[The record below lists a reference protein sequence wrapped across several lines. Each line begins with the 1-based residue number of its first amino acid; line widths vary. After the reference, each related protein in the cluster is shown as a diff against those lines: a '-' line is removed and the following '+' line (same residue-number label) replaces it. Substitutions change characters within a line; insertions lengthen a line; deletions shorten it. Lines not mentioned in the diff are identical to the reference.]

1 MIRSGKWRARVGLV
15 SAMAVIGAGALAP
28 QAAHAEGT
36 PPPPAPGGAEQ
47 KTGGQQNDG
56 GQKQVGGTAQRENKD
71 EIRQRLQSLKSRAHA
86 APGFTGKWFVQFAE
100 KPTLKGGSAKTIT
113 AQQKTFR
120 STAPKDVKVTDS
132 YSKVWNGVAAKAEDK
147 DLEKILKARNVKAV
161 FPVLNV
167 QRPEEPAQ
175 KPEQKDGVK
184 PALFT
189 AGDLTGIPYAHKE
202 LGLTGKGIKIG
213 IIDTGIDIDHP
224 AFGGSGT
231 PGSATFPTSKVIAGY
246 DFVGDKYNNDSG
258 SNAYDP
264 NPKPDPVPNDCN
276 NHGTHVASIAAGN
289 DKARKLQG
297 VAPDAKLG
305 VYRVFG
311 CNGHTGND
319 VILAAMERA
328 AADGMDVVN
337 MSLGADLASWP
348 NYPTAAAADAMADSG
363 IVVTASAGNSRIKG
377 VFANGAPSV
386 AHTAISVGSV
396 DNTHTRSSAFKGPDG
411 KLVAYT
417 AIKATP
423 DAPASGK
430 LELAVYPDGKKT
442 GGVDLPGTP
451 FKGKA
456 VLVSLGGNA
465 AADQKFAA
473 AEKDGAAAVV
483 FYDES
488 DSIAPV
494 FKIAEGKPGPKLP
507 VIQIKYAEAKKLE
520 TTIAAGPA
528 SIEWTDEEFAIRR
541 EDGGLVAFSSSFG
554 LAADLTVKPD
564 VLAPGESVYAAI
576 PTKKQGDNAY
586 RFRYGTSMASPHAA
600 GAAALLLQSNT
611 ALNPGDVRTVLQN
624 TAKPLDLQD
633 TEAVKLDASTKS
645 KEPVHLQ
652 GAGLIN
658 VPAAVAQAHS
668 HAKITSDAVPSTVT
682 PSKISL
688 GDTDS
693 NDPTELTIANRS
705 NKEVTYTLSSDVSP
719 VGTAGPNQFPSYFAG
734 LNTKVSFSSEKVTV
748 PANSTRKVK
757 ATVTPPSTYTE
768 KGTAKKLPWP
778 TVYGGYLVL
787 KGSNNTVQHIPFAG
801 LNADYES
808 LGFLYSKWTYG
819 DAVPEDTREET
830 GHEPTDPLNIQPS
843 LGVVSSCPNG
853 RVVKIECGDSQ
864 ADYAPV
870 EENDHV
876 YSMKGYDVPRVIMH
890 VENPVS
896 KLEVAAYHANA
907 DGSKGKPIAKDN
919 IVFSLNGYGFKPGIT
934 DIGWDGTVASGN
946 GKAPVPDGR
955 YVLEVTATKGTGHAQ
970 NGKNTDVFTSR
981 PFVVRSN
988 PGTTPSPTASPTP
1001 SPTASPG
1008 QTSTPTPSPTASPS
1022 SSSDPTTSPTADR
1035 TPSAKP
1041 TSTLEGGAPRTRR

>member
-1 MIRSGKWRARVGLV
+1 MIRSRKWRARVGLV

-28 QAAHAEGT
+28 QAAQAEGT
-36 PPPPAPGGAEQ
+36 PKPPGPSGVQQ
-47 KTGGQQNDG
+47 KTGD
-56 GQKQVGGTAQRENKD
+56 QKKANAAQKNKD
-71 EIRQRLQSLKSRAHA
+71 VQQRLQVLKGKAHA
-86 APGFTGKWFVQFAE
+86 SPGFAGKWFVQFSE
-100 KPTLKGGSAKTIT
+100 KPTIKGGSTKTIA
-113 AQQKTFR
+113 AQQRVFR
-120 STAPKDVKVTDS
+120 NAAPKDVKVTDS
-132 YSKVWNGVAAKAEDK
+132 YSKVWNGVAVKAEDK
-147 DLEKILKARNVKAV
+147 DLDKILKAKNVKAV
-161 FPVLNV
+161 FPVLASK
-167 QRPEEPAQ
+167 PPKEPAQ
-175 KPEQKDGVK
+175 KEDGK
-184 PALFT
+184 PNLNVS
-189 AGDLTGIPYAHKE
+189 GELTGVTEARNK
-202 LGLTGKGIKIG
+202 LGLTGKGVKIG

-224 AFGGSGT
+224 AFGGSGV
-231 PGSATFPTSKVIAGY
+231 PGSATFPTSKVVAGY
-246 DFVGDKYNNDSG
+246 DFVGDEYNGSSSSEKYN
-258 SNAYDP
+258 P
-264 NPKPDPVPNDCN
+264 VPKPDPLPKDCMG
-276 NHGTHVASIAAGN
+276 HGTSVASIAAGN
-289 DKARKLQG
+289 DAAKKFKG

-305 VYRVFG
+305 AYKIAG
-311 CNGHTGND
+311 CEGGFDSD
-319 VILAAMERA
+319 VLLAAMERA
-328 AADGMDVVN
+328 TKDGMDVVN
-337 MSLGADLASWP
+337 MSLGLPFASWP
-348 NYPTAAAADAMADSG
+348 NYPVATAADAMADSG
-363 IVVTASAGNSRIKG
+363 IVLTSAAGNEGESG
-377 VFANGAPSV
+377 VFSTNTPS
-386 AHTAISVGSV
+386 AARKAISVGSV
-396 DNTHTRSSAFKGPDG
+396 DSGEISSNTFRGPDG
-411 KLVAYT
+411 KLVPYDSVAGSPWPPT
-417 AIKATP
+417 A
-423 DAPASGK
+423 GK
-430 LELAVYPDGKKT
+430 VELATYPDGKKT

-554 LAADLTVKPD
+554 PAADLTVKPD

-624 TAKPLDLQD
+624 TG
-633 TEAVKLDASTKS
+633 KS
-645 KEPVHLQ
+645 VTFAALESHGFDRTAKEPIHRQ

-668 HAKITSDAVPSTVT
+668 HAKIASDAVPSTVT

-734 LNTKVSFSSEKVTV
+734 LNTKVSFSAKTVTV
-748 PANSTRKVK
+748 PANSTRTVK
-757 ATVTPPSTYTE
+757 ATVTPPSTYTD

-778 TVYGGYLVL
+778 TIYGGYLVL

-808 LGFLYSKWTYG
+808 LGFLRSEWTAN
-819 DAVPEDTREET
+819 DLTPN
-830 GHEPTDPLNIQPS
+830 EPPS
-843 LGVVSSCPNG
+843 DDYAGKIYIEPNLAFVSSCPSG
-853 RVVKIECGDSQ
+853 RVVDAQCPDATLSLVSKD
-864 ADYAPV
+864 
-870 EENDHV
+870 DHT
-876 YSMKGYDVPRVIMH
+876 YSMNGYDVPNVVVHI
-890 VENPVS
+890 ENPVS

-907 DGSKGKPIAKDN
+907 DGSKGKPAGKDN
-919 IVFSLNGYGFKPGIT
+919 IVFRSDGVGA
-934 DIGWDGTVASGN
+934 DISAWNYAWDGTVASDN
-946 GKAPVPDGR
+946 GKTPVPDGR

-970 NGKNTDVFTSR
+970 NGKNTETFTSR

-988 PGTTPSPTASPTP
+988 PGATPSPTASPTP
-1001 SPTASPG
+1001 SPTASSG
-1008 QTSTPTPSPTASPS
+1008 QTASPTANPTASPT
-1022 SSSDPTTSPTADR
+1022 SSSDSTTSPTAGR
-1035 TPSAKP
+1035 TSSAKP
-1041 TSTLEGGAPRTRR
+1041 TGTPAGGAPRARG

>member
-1 MIRSGKWRARVGLV
+1 MIRSRKWRARVGLV

-36 PPPPAPGGAEQ
+36 PKPPGPSGAQQ
-47 KTGGQQNDG
+47 KTGN
-56 GQKQVGGTAQRENKD
+56 QKKADAAQKNKD
-71 EIRQRLQSLKSRAHA
+71 VQQRLQALKGKAHA
-86 APGFTGKWFVQFAE
+86 SPGFAGKWFVQFAE
-100 KPTLKGGSAKTIT
+100 KPALKGGATKTIA
-113 AQQKTFR
+113 AQQRVFR
-120 STAPKDVKVTDS
+120 NAAPKDVKVTDS
-132 YSKVWNGVAAKAEDK
+132 YSKVWNGVAVKAEDK
-147 DLEKILKARNVKAV
+147 DLDKILKAKNVKAV
-161 FPVLNV
+161 FPVLASK
-167 QRPEEPAQ
+167 PPKEPAQ
-175 KPEQKDGVK
+175 KEDGK
-184 PALFT
+184 PNLNVS
-189 AGDLTGIPYAHKE
+189 GELTGVTEARNK
-202 LGLTGKGIKIG
+202 LGLTGKGVKIG

-224 AFGGSGT
+224 AFGGSGV
-231 PGSATFPTSKVIAGY
+231 PGSATFPTSKVVAGY
-246 DFVGDKYNNDSG
+246 DFVGDEYNGSSSSEKYN
-258 SNAYDP
+258 P
-264 NPKPDPVPNDCN
+264 VPKPDSLPKDCMG
-276 NHGTHVASIAAGN
+276 HGTSVASIAAGN
-289 DKARKLQG
+289 DAAKKFKG

-305 VYRVFG
+305 AYKIAG
-311 CNGHTGND
+311 CEGGFDSD
-319 VILAAMERA
+319 VLLAAMERA
-328 AADGMDVVN
+328 TKDGMDVVN
-337 MSLGADLASWP
+337 MSLGLPFASWP
-348 NYPTAAAADAMADSG
+348 NYPVATAADAMADSG
-363 IVVTASAGNSRIKG
+363 IVLTSAAGNEGESG
-377 VFANGAPSV
+377 VFSTNTPSV
-386 AHTAISVGSV
+386 ARKAISVGSV
-396 DNTHTRSSAFKGPDG
+396 DSGEISSNTFRGPDG
-411 KLVAYT
+411 KLVPYDSVAGSPWPPT
-417 AIKATP
+417 A
-423 DAPASGK
+423 GK
-430 LELAVYPDGKKT
+430 VELATYPDGKKT

-564 VLAPGESVYAAI
+564 VLAPGGNIFAAI
-576 PTKKQGDNAY
+576 PIKKQGERGYAVY
-586 RFRYGTSMASPHAA
+586 SGTSMASPHAA

-624 TAKPLDLQD
+624 TAKPLDLRNP
-633 TEAVKLDASTKS
+633 EALKLDASTKG

-668 HAKITSDAVPSTVT
+668 HAKVTSDAVPSTVT
-682 PSKISL
+682 PSKVSL

-734 LNTKVSFSSEKVTV
+734 LNTKVSFSAKTVTV
-748 PANSTRKVK
+748 PANSTRTVK
-757 ATVTPPSTYTE
+757 ATVTPPSTYTD

-778 TVYGGYLVL
+778 TIYGGYLVL

-808 LGFLYSKWTYG
+808 LGFLRSEWTAN
-819 DAVPEDTREET
+819 DLTPK
-830 GHEPTDPLNIQPS
+830 EPPS
-843 LGVVSSCPNG
+843 DDYAGKLYIEPNLAFVSSCPSG
-853 RVVKIECGDSQ
+853 RVLDAECPDATLSL
-864 ADYAPV
+864 V
-870 EENDHV
+870 SNDDHK
-876 YSMKGYDVPRVIMH
+876 YSMDGYDVPNVVMH

-907 DGSKGKPIAKDN
+907 DGSKGKPAGKDN
-919 IVFSLNGYGFKPGIT
+919 IVFRSDGVGA
-934 DIGWDGTVASGN
+934 DISVWSYAWDGTVASGN

-988 PGTTPSPTASPTP
+988 PGATPSSTASPTP

-1008 QTSTPTPSPTASPS
+1008 QTASPTPSPTAK
-1022 SSSDPTTSPTADR
+1022 PTS
-1035 TPSAKP
+1035 SAKP
-1041 TSTLEGGAPRTRR
+1041 TGQPAPSPSGSQRPTATSPAGSAKTSQHARK

>member
-1 MIRSGKWRARVGLV
+1 MIRSRKWRARLGLV
-15 SAMAVIGAGALAP
+15 SAVAVIGAGALAP

-36 PPPPAPGGAEQ
+36 PKPPGPSGA
-47 KTGGQQNDG
+47 QQDDG
-56 GQKQVGGTAQRENKD
+56 AQKQAGGTTRQKNKD
-71 EIRQRLQSLKSRAHA
+71 EIRQRLQTLKSRAHA
-86 APGFTGKWFVQFAE
+86 SPGFAGKWFVQFSE
-100 KPTLKGGSAKTIT
+100 KPTIKGGSAKTIT
-113 AQQKTFR
+113 AQQKTFS
-120 STAPKDVKVTDS
+120 STAPKNVKVTDS
-132 YSKVWNGVAAKAEDK
+132 YSKVWNGVAVKAEDK
-147 DLEKILKARNVKAV
+147 DLDKILQAKNVKAV
-161 FPVLNV
+161 FPVLTV
-167 QRPEEPAQ
+167 QQPEEPAQ

-189 AGDLTGIPYAHKE
+189 AGDLTGVPYARKE
-202 LGLTGKGIKIG
+202 LGLTGKGVKIG

-224 AFGGSGT
+224 AFGGSGV
-231 PGSATFPTSKVIAGY
+231 PGSAAFPTSKVVTGY
-246 DFVGDKYNNDSG
+246 DFVGDEYNGSPSSDKYN
-258 SNAYDP
+258 P
-264 NPKPDPVPNDCN
+264 VPKPDPLPNDCN

-289 DKARKLQG
+289 DKARKLRG

-311 CNGHTGND
+311 CDGGTGND

-328 AADGMDVVN
+328 TKDGMDVVN
-337 MSLGADLASWP
+337 MSLGTDFASWP
-348 NYPTAAAADAMADSG
+348 NYPTSAAADAMADSG
-363 IVVTASAGNSRIKG
+363 IVVAASAGNSRAKG
-377 VFANGAPSV
+377 IFANGDPSA
-386 AHTAISVGSV
+386 AHKAISVGSV
-396 DNTHTRSSAFKGPDG
+396 DNTHTRFFAFKGPDG

-417 AIKATP
+417 ALKGSP
-423 DAPASGK
+423 EAPTAGK

-442 GGVDLPGTP
+442 GAVDLPGTP

-456 VLVSLGGNA
+456 VLVARGSTKFHEKALA
-465 AADQKFAA
+465 AQN
-473 AEKDGAAAVV
+473 DGAAAVIIYNNEEGALMADAGGEPAIRIPTV
-483 FYDES
+483 G
-488 DSIAPV
+488 V
-494 FKIAEGKPGPKLP
+494 TQAEG
-507 VIQIKYAEAKKLE
+507 AKLE
-520 TTIAAGPA
+520 AAAAAGSA
-528 SIEWTDEEFAIRR
+528 SIEWTREEVVSA
-541 EDGGLVAFSSSFG
+541 DSNGGALSDFSSFG

-564 VLAPGESVYAAI
+564 VLAPGGNIYAAI
-576 PTKKQGDNAY
+576 PIKKQGERGYAVY
-586 RFRYGTSMASPHAA
+586 SGTSMASPHAA

-624 TAKPLDLQD
+624 TAKPLDLRNP
-633 TEAVKLDASTKS
+633 EALELDASTKG
-645 KEPVHLQ
+645 KEAVHLQ

-668 HAKITSDAVPSTVT
+668 HAKVTSDAVPSTVT

-705 NKEVTYTLSSDVSP
+705 NKEITYTLSSDVSP

-734 LNTKVSFSSEKVTV
+734 LNTKVSFSAKTVTV
-748 PANSTRKVK
+748 PANSTRTVK
-757 ATVTPPSTYTE
+757 ATVTPPSTYTD

-778 TVYGGYLVL
+778 TIYGGYLVL

-808 LGFLYSKWTYG
+808 LGFLHSEWTAN
-819 DAVPEDTREET
+819 DLTPN
-830 GHEPTDPLNIQPS
+830 EPPS
-843 LGVVSSCPNG
+843 DDYAGKIYIEPNLAFVSSCPSG
-853 RVVKIECGDSQ
+853 RVVDAQCPDATLSLVSKD
-864 ADYAPV
+864 
-870 EENDHV
+870 DHT
-876 YSMKGYDVPRVIMH
+876 YSMNGYDVPNVVVHI
-890 VENPVS
+890 ENPVS

-934 DIGWDGTVASGN
+934 DIGWDGTIASGN

-970 NGKNTDVFTSR
+970 NGKNTETFTSR

-988 PGTTPSPTASPTP
+988 PGAAPSPTASPTP

-1008 QTSTPTPSPTASPS
+1008 QTASPTANPTASPT
-1022 SSSDPTTSPTADR
+1022 SSSDSTTSPTADR

>member
-1 MIRSGKWRARVGLV
+1 MIRSRKWRARLGLV
-15 SAMAVIGAGALAP
+15 SAVAVIGAGALAP

-36 PPPPAPGGAEQ
+36 PKPPGPSGA
-47 KTGGQQNDG
+47 QQDDG
-56 GQKQVGGTAQRENKD
+56 AQKQAGGTTRQKNKD
-71 EIRQRLQSLKSRAHA
+71 EIRQRLQTLKSRAHA
-86 APGFTGKWFVQFAE
+86 SPGFAGKWFVQFSE
-100 KPTLKGGSAKTIT
+100 KPTIKGGSAKTIT
-113 AQQKTFR
+113 AQQKTFS
-120 STAPKDVKVTDS
+120 STAPKNVKVTDS
-132 YSKVWNGVAAKAEDK
+132 YSKVWNGVAVKAEDK
-147 DLEKILKARNVKAV
+147 DLDKILQAKNVKAV
-161 FPVLNV
+161 FPVLASK
-167 QRPEEPAQ
+167 PPKEPAQ
-175 KPEQKDGVK
+175 KEDGK
-184 PALFT
+184 PNLNVS
-189 AGDLTGIPYAHKE
+189 GELTGVTEARNK
-202 LGLTGKGIKIG
+202 LGLTGKGVKIG

-224 AFGGSGT
+224 AFGGSGV
-231 PGSATFPTSKVIAGY
+231 PGSAAFPTSKVVTGY
-246 DFVGDKYNNDSG
+246 DFVGDEYNGSSSSDKYNPG
-258 SNAYDP
+258 
-264 NPKPDPVPNDCN
+264 PKPDPLPKDCMG
-276 NHGTHVASIAAGN
+276 HGTSVASIAAGN
-289 DKARKLQG
+289 DAAKKFKG

-305 VYRVFG
+305 AYKIAG
-311 CNGHTGND
+311 CEGGFDSD
-319 VILAAMERA
+319 VLLAAMERA
-328 AADGMDVVN
+328 TKDGMDVVN
-337 MSLGADLASWP
+337 MSLGLPFASWP
-348 NYPTAAAADAMADSG
+348 NYPVATAADAMADSG
-363 IVVTASAGNSRIKG
+363 IVLTSAAGNEGESG
-377 VFANGAPSV
+377 VFSTNTPSV
-386 AHTAISVGSV
+386 ARKAISVGSV
-396 DNTHTRSSAFKGPDG
+396 DSGEISSNTFRGPDG
-411 KLVAYT
+411 KLVPYDSVAGSPWPPT
-417 AIKATP
+417 A
-423 DAPASGK
+423 GK
-430 LELAVYPDGKKT
+430 VELATYPDGKKT
-442 GGVDLPGTP
+442 GAVDLPGTP

-465 AADQKFAA
+465 AADQTFAA

-488 DSIAPV
+488 DSIAPL

-554 LAADLTVKPD
+554 PAADLTVKPD

-624 TAKPLDLQD
+624 TAKPLDLRNP
-633 TEAVKLDASTKS
+633 EALELDASTKG
-645 KEPVHLQ
+645 KEAVHLQ

-668 HAKITSDAVPSTVT
+668 HAKVTSDAVPSTAT

-705 NKEVTYTLSSDVSP
+705 NKEITYTLSSDVSP

-734 LNTKVSFSSEKVTV
+734 LNTKVSFSAKTVTV
-748 PANSTRKVK
+748 PANSTRTVK
-757 ATVTPPSTYTE
+757 ATVTPPSTYTD

-778 TVYGGYLVL
+778 TIYGGYLVL

-808 LGFLYSKWTYG
+808 LGFLHSEWTAN
-819 DAVPEDTREET
+819 DLTPN
-830 GHEPTDPLNIQPS
+830 EPPS
-843 LGVVSSCPNG
+843 DDYAGKIYIEPNLAFVSSCPSG
-853 RVVKIECGDSQ
+853 RVVDAQCPDATLSLVSKD
-864 ADYAPV
+864 
-870 EENDHV
+870 DHT
-876 YSMKGYDVPRVIMH
+876 YSMNGYDVPNVVVHI
-890 VENPVS
+890 ENPVS

-907 DGSKGKPIAKDN
+907 DGSKGKPAGKDN
-919 IVFSLNGYGFKPGIT
+919 IVFRSDGVGADTSAWNYA
-934 DIGWDGTVASGN
+934 WDGTVASDN

-955 YVLEVTATKGTGHAQ
+955 YILEVTATKGTGHAQ
-970 NGKNTDVFTSR
+970 NGKNTETFTSR

-988 PGTTPSPTASPTP
+988 PGAAPSPTASPTP

-1008 QTSTPTPSPTASPS
+1008 QTASPTANPTASPT
-1022 SSSDPTTSPTADR
+1022 SSSDSTTSPTADR

>member
-1 MIRSGKWRARVGLV
+1 MKHSHWRGRSLAFFSAIGIAIGVV
-15 SAMAVIGAGALAP
+15 SSPI
-28 QAAHAEGT
+28 HADPPKT
-36 PPPPAPGGAEQ
+36 PPTPLDPNSLQKKAES
-47 KTGGQQNDG
+47 T
-56 GQKQVGGTAQRENKD
+56 
-71 EIRQRLQSLKSRAHA
+71 
-86 APGFTGKWFVQFAE
+86 PGFTGKWFVQLAS
-100 KPTLKGGSAKTIT
+100 KPTISGGSPQAISS
-113 AQQKTFR
+113 QQKTFG
-120 STAPKDVKVTDS
+120 SDVSSRVQVTEKHS
-132 YSKVWNGVAAKAEDK
+132 RLWNGVVVKTDKAG
-147 DLEKILKARNVKAV
+147 LEEVVKASNVKAV
-161 FPVLNV
+161 FPVLSVAMPKN
-167 QRPEEPAQ
+167 Q
-175 KPEQKDGVK
+175 KSKVLPQMRRAGAMTGV
-184 PALFT
+184 
-189 AGDLTGIPYAHKE
+189 PYAHKE
-202 LGLTGKGIKIG
+202 LGLTGKGMKIG

-337 MSLGADLASWP
+337 MSLGLEYESWP
-348 NYPTAAAADAMADSG
+348 NYPVATAADAMADSG

-456 VLVSLGGNA
+456 VLISLGGNS
-465 AADQKFAA
+465 AADQKFTA
-473 AEKDGAAAVV
+473 AEKDGAAAVI

-488 DSIAPV
+488 DSVAPV
-494 FKIAEGKPGPKLP
+494 FEIAEGKPRPKLP
-507 VIQIKYAEAKKLE
+507 AIQIKYAEAKKLE

-528 SIEWTDEEFAIRR
+528 SIEWTDQEFAIPRK
-541 EDGGLVAFSSSFG
+541 DGGLVAFNSSFG

-624 TAKPLDLQD
+624 TG
-633 TEAVKLDASTKS
+633 KS
-645 KEPVHLQ
+645 VTFAALESHGFDRTAKEPIHRQ

-808 LGFLYSKWTYG
+808 LGFLRSEWTG
-819 DAVPEDTREET
+819 NDLTPTEPPSDAYA
-830 GHEPTDPLNIQPS
+830 GKIYIEPNLAF
-843 LGVVSSCPNG
+843 VSSCPSG
-853 RVVKIECGDSQ
+853 RVVDAECPDATLRFVSK
-864 ADYAPV
+864 D
-870 EENDHV
+870 DHV
-876 YSMKGYDVPRVIMH
+876 YSMNGYDVPNVVMH

-907 DGSKGKPIAKDN
+907 DGSKGKPAGKDN
-919 IVFSLNGYGFKPGIT
+919 IVFQSDGVGV
-934 DIGWDGTVASGN
+934 DISNWNYAWDGTVASDN

-988 PGTTPSPTASPTP
+988 PGATP

-1008 QTSTPTPSPTASPS
+1008 QTATPTASPTASPTS
-1022 SSSDPTTSPTADR
+1022 SPDPTTSPTAGR
-1035 TPSAKP
+1035 TPSAAGTP
-1041 TSTLEGGAPRTRR
+1041 AGGAPRARG

>member
-1 MIRSGKWRARVGLV
+1 MIRRRKWRARVGLV

-36 PPPPAPGGAEQ
+36 PKPPGPSGAQQ
-47 KTGGQQNDG
+47 KTGN
-56 GQKQVGGTAQRENKD
+56 QKKADAAQKNKD
-71 EIRQRLQSLKSRAHA
+71 VQQRLQALKGKAHA
-86 APGFTGKWFVQFAE
+86 SPGFAGKWFVQFAE
-100 KPTLKGGSAKTIT
+100 KPALKGGATKTIA
-113 AQQKTFR
+113 AQQRVFR
-120 STAPKDVKVTDS
+120 NAAPKDVKVTDS
-132 YSKVWNGVAAKAEDK
+132 YSKVWNGVAVKAEDK
-147 DLEKILKARNVKAV
+147 DLDKILKAKNVKAV
-161 FPVLNV
+161 FPVLASK
-167 QRPEEPAQ
+167 PPKEPAQ
-175 KPEQKDGVK
+175 KEDGK
-184 PALFT
+184 PNLNVS
-189 AGDLTGIPYAHKE
+189 GELTGVTEARNK
-202 LGLTGKGIKIG
+202 LGLTGKGVKIG

-224 AFGGSGT
+224 AFGGSGV
-231 PGSATFPTSKVIAGY
+231 PGSATFPTSKVVAGY
-246 DFVGDKYNNDSG
+246 DFVGDEYNGSSSSEKYN
-258 SNAYDP
+258 P
-264 NPKPDPVPNDCN
+264 VPKPDPLPKDCMG
-276 NHGTHVASIAAGN
+276 HGTSVASIAAGN
-289 DKARKLQG
+289 DAAKKFKG

-305 VYRVFG
+305 AYKIAG
-311 CNGHTGND
+311 CEGGFDSD
-319 VILAAMERA
+319 VLLAAMERA
-328 AADGMDVVN
+328 TKDGMDVVN
-337 MSLGADLASWP
+337 MSLGLPFASWP
-348 NYPTAAAADAMADSG
+348 NYPVATAADAMADSG
-363 IVVTASAGNSRIKG
+363 IVLTSAAGNEGESG
-377 VFANGAPSV
+377 VFSTNTPSV
-386 AHTAISVGSV
+386 ARKAISVGSV
-396 DNTHTRSSAFKGPDG
+396 DSGEISSNTFRGPDG
-411 KLVAYT
+411 KLVPYDSVAGSPWPPT
-417 AIKATP
+417 A
-423 DAPASGK
+423 GK
-430 LELAVYPDGKKT
+430 VELATYPDGKKT

-624 TAKPLDLQD
+624 TG
-633 TEAVKLDASTKS
+633 KS
-645 KEPVHLQ
+645 VTFAALESHGFDRTAKEPIHRQ

-668 HAKITSDAVPSTVT
+668 HAKVTSDAVPSTVT
-682 PSKISL
+682 PSKVSL

-705 NKEVTYTLSSDVSP
+705 NKEVTYTLSSDLSP

-734 LNTKVSFSSEKVTV
+734 LNTKVSFSAKTVTV
-748 PANSTRKVK
+748 PANSTRTVK
-757 ATVTPPSTYTE
+757 ATVTPPSTYTD

-778 TVYGGYLVL
+778 TIYGGYLVL

-988 PGTTPSPTASPTP
+988 PGATPSSTASPTP

-1008 QTSTPTPSPTASPS
+1008 QTASPTPSPTAK
-1022 SSSDPTTSPTADR
+1022 PTS
-1035 TPSAKP
+1035 SAKP
-1041 TSTLEGGAPRTRR
+1041 TGQPAPSPSGSQRPTATSPAGSAKTSQHARK

>member
-1 MIRSGKWRARVGLV
+1 MIRSRKWRARLGLV
-15 SAMAVIGAGALAP
+15 SAVAVIGAGALAP
-28 QAAHAEGT
+28 QAAQAEGT
-36 PPPPAPGGAEQ
+36 PKPPGPSGA
-47 KTGGQQNDG
+47 QQDDG
-56 GQKQVGGTAQRENKD
+56 AQKQAGGTTRQKNKD
-71 EIRQRLQSLKSRAHA
+71 EIRQRLQTLKGRAHA
-86 APGFTGKWFVQFAE
+86 SPGFAGKWFVQFSE
-100 KPTLKGGSAKTIT
+100 KPTIKGGSAKTIT
-113 AQQKTFR
+113 AQQKTFS
-120 STAPKDVKVTDS
+120 STAPKSVKVTDS
-132 YSKVWNGVAAKAEDK
+132 YSKVWNGVAVKAEDK
-147 DLEKILKARNVKAV
+147 DLDKILQAKNVKAV
-161 FPVLNV
+161 FPVLTV
-167 QRPEEPAQ
+167 QQPEEPAQ

-189 AGDLTGIPYAHKE
+189 AGDLTGVPYARKE
-202 LGLTGKGIKIG
+202 LGLTGKGVKIG

-224 AFGGSGT
+224 AFGGSGV
-231 PGSATFPTSKVIAGY
+231 PGSAAFPTSKVVAGY
-246 DFVGDKYNNDSG
+246 DFVGDEYNGSPSSDKYN
-258 SNAYDP
+258 P
-264 NPKPDPVPNDCN
+264 VPKPDPLPNDCN

-289 DKARKLQG
+289 DKARKLRG

-311 CNGHTGND
+311 CDGGTGND

-328 AADGMDVVN
+328 TKDGMDVVN
-337 MSLGADLASWP
+337 MSLGGDFASWP
-348 NYPTAAAADAMADSG
+348 NYPTSAAADAMADSG
-363 IVVTASAGNSRIKG
+363 IVVAASAGNSRAKG
-377 VFANGAPSV
+377 IFANGDPSA
-386 AHTAISVGSV
+386 AHKAISVGSV
-396 DNTHTRSSAFKGPDG
+396 DNTHTRFFAFKGPDG

-417 AIKATP
+417 ALKGSP
-423 DAPASGK
+423 EAPTAGK

-442 GGVDLPGTP
+442 GAVDLPGTP

-456 VLVSLGGNA
+456 VLVARGSTKFHEKALA
-465 AADQKFAA
+465 AQN
-473 AEKDGAAAVV
+473 DGAAAVIIYNNEEGALMADAGGEPAIRIPTV
-483 FYDES
+483 G
-488 DSIAPV
+488 V
-494 FKIAEGKPGPKLP
+494 TQAEG
-507 VIQIKYAEAKKLE
+507 AKLE
-520 TTIAAGPA
+520 AAAAAGSA
-528 SIEWTDEEFAIRR
+528 SIEWTREEVVSA
-541 EDGGLVAFSSSFG
+541 DSNGGALSDFSSFG

-564 VLAPGESVYAAI
+564 VLAPGGNIYAAI
-576 PTKKQGDNAY
+576 PIKKQGERGYAVY
-586 RFRYGTSMASPHAA
+586 SGTSMASPHAA

-624 TAKPLDLQD
+624 TG
-633 TEAVKLDASTKS
+633 KS
-645 KEPVHLQ
+645 VTFAALESHGFDRTAKEPIHRQ

-668 HAKITSDAVPSTVT
+668 HAKVTSDAVPSTVT

-705 NKEVTYTLSSDVSP
+705 TKEVTYTLSSDVSP

-734 LNTKVSFSSEKVTV
+734 LNTKVSFSAKTVTV
-748 PANSTRKVK
+748 PANSTRTVK
-757 ATVTPPSTYTE
+757 ATVTPPSTYTD

-778 TVYGGYLVL
+778 TIYGGYLVL

-808 LGFLYSKWTYG
+808 LGFLHSKWTYG
-819 DAVPEDTREET
+819 DAVPKDTREQT

-853 RVVKIECGDSQ
+853 RVVEIECGDSQ

-934 DIGWDGTVASGN
+934 DIGWDGKVASGN

-988 PGTTPSPTASPTP
+988 PGATPSSTASPTP

-1008 QTSTPTPSPTASPS
+1008 QTSTPTASPTV
-1022 SSSDPTTSPTADR
+1022 
-1035 TPSAKP
+1035 KP
-1041 TSTLEGGAPRTRR
+1041 TSSVKPTGQAAPSPSGSQRPTATPPAGSAKTSQHARK

>member
-1 MIRSGKWRARVGLV
+1 MIRSRKWRARLGLV
-15 SAMAVIGAGALAP
+15 SAVAVIGAGALAP
-28 QAAHAEGT
+28 QAAQAEGT
-36 PPPPAPGGAEQ
+36 PKPPGPSGAQQ
-47 KTGGQQNDG
+47 KTGGQKQADAA
-56 GQKQVGGTAQRENKD
+56 QKNKD
-71 EIRQRLQSLKSRAHA
+71 VQQRLQALKGKAHA
-86 APGFTGKWFVQFAE
+86 SPGFAGKWFVQFSE
-100 KPTLKGGSAKTIT
+100 KPTIKGGSTKTIA
-113 AQQKTFR
+113 AQQRVFR
-120 STAPKDVKVTDS
+120 NAAPKDVKVTDS
-132 YSKVWNGVAAKAEDK
+132 YSKVWNGVAVKAEDK
-147 DLEKILKARNVKAV
+147 DLDKILQAKNVKAV
-161 FPVLNV
+161 FPVLASK
-167 QRPEEPAQ
+167 PPKEPAQ
-175 KPEQKDGVK
+175 KEDGK
-184 PALFT
+184 PNLNVS
-189 AGDLTGIPYAHKE
+189 GELTGVTEARNK
-202 LGLTGKGIKIG
+202 LGLTGKGVKIG

-224 AFGGSGT
+224 AFGGSGV
-231 PGSATFPTSKVIAGY
+231 PGSATFPTSKVVAGY
-246 DFVGDKYNNDSG
+246 DFVGDEYNGSSSSDKYN
-258 SNAYDP
+258 P
-264 NPKPDPVPNDCN
+264 VPKPDPLPKDCMG
-276 NHGTHVASIAAGN
+276 HGTSVASIAAGN
-289 DKARKLQG
+289 DAAKKFKG

-305 VYRVFG
+305 AYKIAG
-311 CNGHTGND
+311 CEGGFDSD
-319 VILAAMERA
+319 VLLAAMERA
-328 AADGMDVVN
+328 TKDGMDVVN
-337 MSLGADLASWP
+337 MSLGLPFASWP
-348 NYPTAAAADAMADSG
+348 NYPVATAADAMADSG
-363 IVVTASAGNSRIKG
+363 IVLTSAAGNEGESG
-377 VFANGAPSV
+377 VFSTNTPSV
-386 AHTAISVGSV
+386 ARKAISVGSV
-396 DNTHTRSSAFKGPDG
+396 DSGEISSNTFRGPDG
-411 KLVAYT
+411 KLVPYDSVAGSPWPPT
-417 AIKATP
+417 A
-423 DAPASGK
+423 GK
-430 LELAVYPDGKKT
+430 VELATYPDGKKT

-488 DSIAPV
+488 DSIAPL

-554 LAADLTVKPD
+554 PAADLTVKPD

-624 TAKPLDLQD
+624 TAKPLDLRNP
-633 TEAVKLDASTKS
+633 EALELDASTKG
-645 KEPVHLQ
+645 KEAVHLQ

-668 HAKITSDAVPSTVT
+668 HAKVTSDAVPSTVT
-682 PSKISL
+682 PSKVSL

-734 LNTKVSFSSEKVTV
+734 LNTKVSFSAKTVTV
-748 PANSTRKVK
+748 PANSTRTVK
-757 ATVTPPSTYTE
+757 ATVTPPSTYTD

-778 TVYGGYLVL
+778 TIYGGYLVL

-808 LGFLYSKWTYG
+808 LGFLRSEWTAN
-819 DAVPEDTREET
+819 DLTPN
-830 GHEPTDPLNIQPS
+830 EPPS
-843 LGVVSSCPNG
+843 DDYAGKIYIEPNLAFVSSCPSG
-853 RVVKIECGDSQ
+853 RVVDAQCPDATLSLVSKD
-864 ADYAPV
+864 
-870 EENDHV
+870 DHT
-876 YSMKGYDVPRVIMH
+876 YSMNGYDVPNVVVHI
-890 VENPVS
+890 ENPVS

-934 DIGWDGTVASGN
+934 DIGWDGKVASGN

-988 PGTTPSPTASPTP
+988 PGATPSSTASPTP

-1008 QTSTPTPSPTASPS
+1008 QTSTPTANPTARPT
-1022 SSSDPTTSPTADR
+1022 SSSDSTTSPTADR

>member
-36 PPPPAPGGAEQ
+36 PTPPAPGGAEQ

-56 GQKQVGGTAQRENKD
+56 GQKQAGGTAQRENKD

-132 YSKVWNGVAAKAEDK
+132 YSKVWNGVAVKAEDK

-456 VLVSLGGNA
+456 VLIARGSSSFHKKALA
-465 AADQKFAA
+465 AQN
-473 AEKDGAAAVV
+473 DGAAAVIIYNNEEGALAADAGGEPAIRIPAAGV
-483 FYDES
+483 TQ
-488 DSIAPV
+488 
-494 FKIAEGKPGPKLP
+494 AEG
-507 VIQIKYAEAKKLE
+507 AKLE
-520 TTIAAGPA
+520 AAAAAGPA
-528 SIEWTDEEFAIRR
+528 SIEWTRQEVVSANSN
-541 EDGGLVAFSSSFG
+541 GGALSSFSSFG

-564 VLAPGESVYAAI
+564 VLAPGGNIYAAV
-576 PTKKQGDNAY
+576 PVKKQGDREYASY
-586 RFRYGTSMASPHAA
+586 SGTSMASPHAA

-819 DAVPEDTREET
+819 DAFPEDTRKNT
-830 GHEPTDPLNIQPS
+830 GHEPTDPLNIKPS

-853 RVVKIECGDSQ
+853 RVVGIECGDSQ

-896 KLEVAAYHANA
+896 KLKVAAYHANA

-919 IVFSLNGYGFKPGIT
+919 TVFSLNGYGSKPGIS
-934 DIGWDGTVASGN
+934 DIGWDGTVASDN

-988 PGTTPSPTASPTP
+988 PGATP

-1008 QTSTPTPSPTASPS
+1008 QTATPTASPTAK
-1022 SSSDPTTSPTADR
+1022 PTS
-1035 TPSAKP
+1035 SAKP
-1041 TSTLEGGAPRTRR
+1041 TGQPAPSPSGSQRPTATPPAGSAKTSQHTRK

>member
-1 MIRSGKWRARVGLV
+1 V
-15 SAMAVIGAGALAP
+15 
-28 QAAHAEGT
+28 
-36 PPPPAPGGAEQ
+36 
-47 KTGGQQNDG
+47 
-56 GQKQVGGTAQRENKD
+56 
-71 EIRQRLQSLKSRAHA
+71 
-86 APGFTGKWFVQFAE
+86 
-100 KPTLKGGSAKTIT
+100 
-113 AQQKTFR
+113 
-120 STAPKDVKVTDS
+120 
-132 YSKVWNGVAAKAEDK
+132 
-147 DLEKILKARNVKAV
+147 
-161 FPVLNV
+161 
-167 QRPEEPAQ
+167 
-175 KPEQKDGVK
+175 
-184 PALFT
+184 
-189 AGDLTGIPYAHKE
+189 
-202 LGLTGKGIKIG
+202 
-213 IIDTGIDIDHP
+213 
-224 AFGGSGT
+224 
-231 PGSATFPTSKVIAGY
+231 PGSAAFPTSKVVTGY
-246 DFVGDKYNNDSG
+246 DFVGDEYNGSPSSDKYN
-258 SNAYDP
+258 P
-264 NPKPDPVPNDCN
+264 VPKPDPLPNDCN

-289 DKARKLQG
+289 DKARKLRG

-311 CNGHTGND
+311 CDGGTGND

-328 AADGMDVVN
+328 TKDGMDVVN
-337 MSLGADLASWP
+337 MSLGLPFASWP
-348 NYPTAAAADAMADSG
+348 NYPVATAADAMADSG
-363 IVVTASAGNSRIKG
+363 IVLTSAAGNEGESG
-377 VFANGAPSV
+377 VFSTNTPSV
-386 AHTAISVGSV
+386 ARKAISVGSV
-396 DNTHTRSSAFKGPDG
+396 DSGEISSNTFRGPDG
-411 KLVAYT
+411 KLVPYDSVAGSPWPPT
-417 AIKATP
+417 A
-423 DAPASGK
+423 GK
-430 LELAVYPDGKKT
+430 VELATYPDGKKT

-488 DSIAPV
+488 DSIAPL

-554 LAADLTVKPD
+554 PAADLTVKPD

-624 TAKPLDLQD
+624 TAKPLDLRNP
-633 TEAVKLDASTKS
+633 EALELDASTKG
-645 KEPVHLQ
+645 KEAVHLQ

-668 HAKITSDAVPSTVT
+668 HAKIASDAVPSTVT
-682 PSKISL
+682 PSKVSL

-719 VGTAGPNQFPSYFAG
+719 VGTAGPNEIPSYFAG
-734 LNTKVSFSSEKVTV
+734 LNTKVSFSAKTVTV
-748 PANSTRKVK
+748 PANSTRTVK
-757 ATVTPPSTYTE
+757 ATVTPPSTYTD

-778 TVYGGYLVL
+778 TIYGGYLVL

-808 LGFLYSKWTYG
+808 LGFLHSKWTYG
-819 DAVPEDTREET
+819 DAVPRDTREQT

-853 RVVKIECGDSQ
+853 RVVEIECGDSQ

-890 VENPVS
+890 VENPLS

-907 DGSKGKPIAKDN
+907 DGSKGKPAGKDN
-919 IVFSLNGYGFKPGIT
+919 IVFRSDGVGADTSAWNYA
-934 DIGWDGTVASGN
+934 WDGTVASDN

-955 YVLEVTATKGTGHAQ
+955 YILEVTATKGTGHAQ
-970 NGKNTDVFTSR
+970 NGKNTETFTSR

-988 PGTTPSPTASPTP
+988 PGAAPRPTAHPAASPT
-1001 SPTASPG
+1001 
-1008 QTSTPTPSPTASPS
+1008 
-1022 SSSDPTTSPTADR
+1022 SSSDSTTSPTADR

>member
-1 MIRSGKWRARVGLV
+1 MYHSKGADMIRRRKWRARVGLV

-36 PPPPAPGGAEQ
+36 PKPPGPSGAQQ
-47 KTGGQQNDG
+47 KTGN
-56 GQKQVGGTAQRENKD
+56 QKKADAAQKNKD
-71 EIRQRLQSLKSRAHA
+71 VQQRLQALKGKAHA
-86 APGFTGKWFVQFAE
+86 SPGFAGKWFVQFAE
-100 KPTLKGGSAKTIT
+100 KPALKGGATKTIA
-113 AQQKTFR
+113 AQQRVFR
-120 STAPKDVKVTDS
+120 NAAPKDVKVTDS
-132 YSKVWNGVAAKAEDK
+132 YSKVWNGVAVKAEDK
-147 DLEKILKARNVKAV
+147 DLGKILKAKNVKAV
-161 FPVLNV
+161 FPVLASK
-167 QRPEEPAQ
+167 PPKEPAQ
-175 KPEQKDGVK
+175 KEDGK
-184 PALFT
+184 PNLNVS
-189 AGDLTGIPYAHKE
+189 GELTGVTEARNK
-202 LGLTGKGIKIG
+202 LGLTGKGVKIG

-224 AFGGSGT
+224 AFGGSGV
-231 PGSATFPTSKVIAGY
+231 PGSATFPTSKVVAGY
-246 DFVGDKYNNDSG
+246 DFVGDEYNGSSSSEKYN
-258 SNAYDP
+258 P
-264 NPKPDPVPNDCN
+264 VPKPDPLPKDCMG
-276 NHGTHVASIAAGN
+276 HGTSVASIAAGN
-289 DKARKLQG
+289 DAAKKFKG

-305 VYRVFG
+305 AYKIAG
-311 CNGHTGND
+311 CEGGFDSD
-319 VILAAMERA
+319 VLLAAMERA
-328 AADGMDVVN
+328 TKDGMDVVN
-337 MSLGADLASWP
+337 MSLGGNFVSWP
-348 NYPTAAAADAMADSG
+348 NYPTSAAADAMADSG
-363 IVVTASAGNSRIKG
+363 IVVAASAGNSRAKG
-377 VFANGAPSV
+377 IFANGDPSV
-386 AHTAISVGSV
+386 AHKAISVGSV
-396 DNTHTRSSAFKGPDG
+396 DNTHTRSFAFKGPDG
-411 KLVAYT
+411 KLVAYN
-417 AIKATP
+417 ALKGSP
-423 DAPASGK
+423 EAPAAGK
-430 LELAVYPDGKKT
+430 LELAAYPDGKKT

-456 VLVSLGGNA
+456 VLVSRGSTKFHEKALA
-465 AADQKFAA
+465 AQN
-473 AEKDGAAAVV
+473 DGAAAVIIYNNEEGALMAEATGEPAIRIPTV
-483 FYDES
+483 G
-488 DSIAPV
+488 ITQ
-494 FKIAEGKPGPKLP
+494 AEG
-507 VIQIKYAEAKKLE
+507 AKLE
-520 TTIAAGPA
+520 AAAAAGSA
-528 SIEWTDEEFAIRR
+528 SIEWTREEVVSANSN
-541 EDGGLVAFSSSFG
+541 GGALSDFSSFG

-564 VLAPGESVYAAI
+564 VLAPGGNIFAAI
-576 PTKKQGDNAY
+576 PIKKQGERGYAVY
-586 RFRYGTSMASPHAA
+586 SGTSMASPHAA

-624 TAKPLDLQD
+624 TAKPLDLRNP
-633 TEAVKLDASTKS
+633 EALELDASTKG

-668 HAKITSDAVPSTVT
+668 HAKVTSDAVPSTVT
-682 PSKISL
+682 PSKVSL

-734 LNTKVSFSSEKVTV
+734 LNTKVSFSAKTVTV
-748 PANSTRKVK
+748 PANSTRTVK
-757 ATVTPPSTYTE
+757 ATVTPPSTYTD

-778 TVYGGYLVL
+778 TIYGGYLVL

-907 DGSKGKPIAKDN
+907 DGSKGKPAGKDN
-919 IVFSLNGYGFKPGIT
+919 IVFRSDGVGADTSVWSYA
-934 DIGWDGTVASGN
+934 WDGTVASGN

-988 PGTTPSPTASPTP
+988 PGATPSSTASPTP

>member
-1 MIRSGKWRARVGLV
+1 MIRRRKWRARVGLV

-36 PPPPAPGGAEQ
+36 PKPPGPSGA
-47 KTGGQQNDG
+47 QQDDG
-56 GQKQVGGTAQRENKD
+56 GQKQAGGAARQKNKD
-71 EIRQRLQSLKSRAHA
+71 EIRQRLQTLKSKAHA
-86 APGFTGKWFVQFAE
+86 SPGFAGKWFVQFSE
-100 KPTLKGGSAKTIT
+100 KPTIKGGSAKTIT
-113 AQQKTFR
+113 AQQKTFS

-132 YSKVWNGVAAKAEDK
+132 YSKVWNGVAVKAEDK
-147 DLEKILKARNVKAV
+147 DLGKILKAKNVKAV
-161 FPVLNV
+161 FPVLTV
-167 QRPEEPAQ
+167 QKPEEPAQ
-175 KPEQKDGVK
+175 KPEQKNGVK

-189 AGDLTGIPYAHKE
+189 AGDLTGVPYARKE
-202 LGLTGKGIKIG
+202 LGLTGKGVKIG

-224 AFGGSGT
+224 AFGGSGV
-231 PGSATFPTSKVIAGY
+231 PGSAAFPTSKVVAGY
-246 DFVGDKYNNDSG
+246 DFVGDKFNNDSSSG
-258 SNAYDP
+258 TYNP
-264 NPKPDPVPNDCN
+264 NPKPDPVPNDCD

-289 DKARKLQG
+289 DAAKKFKG

-305 VYRVFG
+305 AYKIAG
-311 CNGHTGND
+311 CEGGFDSD
-319 VILAAMERA
+319 VLLAAMERA
-328 AADGMDVVN
+328 TKDGMDVVN
-337 MSLGADLASWP
+337 MSLGLPFASWP
-348 NYPTAAAADAMADSG
+348 NYPVATAADAMADSG
-363 IVVTASAGNSRIKG
+363 IVLTSAAGNEGESG
-377 VFANGAPSV
+377 VFSTNTPSV
-386 AHTAISVGSV
+386 ARKAISVGSV
-396 DNTHTRSSAFKGPDG
+396 DSGEISSNTFRGPDG
-411 KLVAYT
+411 KLVPYDSVAGSPWPPT
-417 AIKATP
+417 A
-423 DAPASGK
+423 GK
-430 LELAVYPDGKKT
+430 VELATYPDGKKT

-456 VLVSLGGNA
+456 VLVSRGSTEFHEKALA
-465 AADQKFAA
+465 AQN
-473 AEKDGAAAVV
+473 DGAAAVIIYNNEEGALMAEATGEPAIRIPTV
-483 FYDES
+483 G
-488 DSIAPV
+488 ITQ
-494 FKIAEGKPGPKLP
+494 AEG
-507 VIQIKYAEAKKLE
+507 AKLE
-520 TTIAAGPA
+520 AAAAAGSA
-528 SIEWTDEEFAIRR
+528 SIEWTRDEVVSANSN
-541 EDGGLVAFSSSFG
+541 GGALSDFSSFG

-564 VLAPGESVYAAI
+564 VLAPGGNIFAAI
-576 PTKKQGDNAY
+576 PIKKQGERGYAVY
-586 RFRYGTSMASPHAA
+586 SGTSMASPHAA

-624 TAKPLDLQD
+624 TG
-633 TEAVKLDASTKS
+633 KS
-645 KEPVHLQ
+645 VTFAALESHGFDRTAKEPIHRQ

-668 HAKITSDAVPSTVT
+668 HAKVTSDAVPSTVT
-682 PSKISL
+682 PSKVSL

-734 LNTKVSFSSEKVTV
+734 LNTKVSFSAKTVTV
-748 PANSTRKVK
+748 PANSTRTVK
-757 ATVTPPSTYTE
+757 ATVTPPSTYTD

-778 TVYGGYLVL
+778 TIYGGYLVL

-808 LGFLYSKWTYG
+808 LGFLRSEWTAN
-819 DAVPEDTREET
+819 DLTPK
-830 GHEPTDPLNIQPS
+830 EPPS
-843 LGVVSSCPNG
+843 DDYAGKLYIEPNLAFVSSCPSG
-853 RVVKIECGDSQ
+853 RVLDAECPDATLSL
-864 ADYAPV
+864 V
-870 EENDHV
+870 SNDDHK
-876 YSMKGYDVPRVIMH
+876 YSMDGYDVPNVVMH

-907 DGSKGKPIAKDN
+907 DGSKGKPAGKDN
-919 IVFSLNGYGFKPGIT
+919 IVFRSDGVGADTSVWSYA
-934 DIGWDGTVASGN
+934 WDGTVASGN

-988 PGTTPSPTASPTP
+988 PGATPSSTASPTP

>member
-1 MIRSGKWRARVGLV
+1 MYHSKGADMIRRRKWRARVGLV

-36 PPPPAPGGAEQ
+36 PKPPGPSGAQQ
-47 KTGGQQNDG
+47 KTGN
-56 GQKQVGGTAQRENKD
+56 QKKADAAQKNKD
-71 EIRQRLQSLKSRAHA
+71 VQQRLQALKGKAHA
-86 APGFTGKWFVQFAE
+86 SPGFAGKWFVQFAE
-100 KPTLKGGSAKTIT
+100 KPALKGGATKTIA
-113 AQQKTFR
+113 AQQRVFR
-120 STAPKDVKVTDS
+120 NAAPKDVKVTDS
-132 YSKVWNGVAAKAEDK
+132 YSKVWNGVAVKAEDK
-147 DLEKILKARNVKAV
+147 DLDKILKAKNVKAV
-161 FPVLNV
+161 FPVLASK
-167 QRPEEPAQ
+167 PPKEPAQ
-175 KPEQKDGVK
+175 KEDGK
-184 PALFT
+184 PNLNVS
-189 AGDLTGIPYAHKE
+189 GELTGVTEARNK
-202 LGLTGKGIKIG
+202 LGLTGKGVKIG

-224 AFGGSGT
+224 AFGGSGV
-231 PGSATFPTSKVIAGY
+231 PGSATFPTSKVVAGY
-246 DFVGDKYNNDSG
+246 DFVGDEYNGSSSSEKYN
-258 SNAYDP
+258 P
-264 NPKPDPVPNDCN
+264 VPKPDPLPKDCMG
-276 NHGTHVASIAAGN
+276 HGTSVASIAAGN
-289 DKARKLQG
+289 DAAKKFKG

-305 VYRVFG
+305 AYRVFG
-311 CNGHTGND
+311 CDGYTRDD

-328 AADGMDVVN
+328 TKDGMDVVN
-337 MSLGADLASWP
+337 MSLGGNFVSWP
-348 NYPTAAAADAMADSG
+348 NYPTSAAADAMADSG
-363 IVVTASAGNSRIKG
+363 IVVAASAGNSRAKG
-377 VFANGAPSV
+377 IFANGDPSV
-386 AHTAISVGSV
+386 AHKAISVGSV
-396 DNTHTRSSAFKGPDG
+396 DNTHTRSFAFKGPDG
-411 KLVAYT
+411 KLVAYN
-417 AIKATP
+417 ALKGSP
-423 DAPASGK
+423 EAPAAGK
-430 LELAVYPDGKKT
+430 LELAAYPDGKKT

-564 VLAPGESVYAAI
+564 VLAPGGNIFAAI
-576 PTKKQGDNAY
+576 PIKKQGERGYAVY
-586 RFRYGTSMASPHAA
+586 SGTSMASPHAA

-624 TAKPLDLQD
+624 TG
-633 TEAVKLDASTKS
+633 KS
-645 KEPVHLQ
+645 VTFAALESHGFDRTAKEPIHRQ

-668 HAKITSDAVPSTVT
+668 HAKVTSDAVPSTVT
-682 PSKISL
+682 PSKVSL

-734 LNTKVSFSSEKVTV
+734 LNTKVSFSAKTVTV
-748 PANSTRKVK
+748 PANSTRTVK
-757 ATVTPPSTYTE
+757 ATVTPPSTYTD

-778 TVYGGYLVL
+778 TIYGGYLVL

-907 DGSKGKPIAKDN
+907 DGSKGKPAGKDN
-919 IVFSLNGYGFKPGIT
+919 IVFRSDGVGA
-934 DIGWDGTVASGN
+934 DISVWSYAWDGTVASGN

-988 PGTTPSPTASPTP
+988 PGATPSSTASPTP

>member
-1 MIRSGKWRARVGLV
+1 MIRSRKWRARLGLV
-15 SAMAVIGAGALAP
+15 SAVAVIGAGALAP

-36 PPPPAPGGAEQ
+36 PKPPGPSGA
-47 KTGGQQNDG
+47 QQDDG
-56 GQKQVGGTAQRENKD
+56 AQKQAGGTTRQKNKD
-71 EIRQRLQSLKSRAHA
+71 EIRQRLQTLKSRAHA
-86 APGFTGKWFVQFAE
+86 SPGFAGKWFVQFSE
-100 KPTLKGGSAKTIT
+100 KPTIKGGSAKTIT
-113 AQQKTFR
+113 AQQKTFS
-120 STAPKDVKVTDS
+120 STAPKNVKVTDS
-132 YSKVWNGVAAKAEDK
+132 YSKVWNGVAVKAEDK
-147 DLEKILKARNVKAV
+147 DLDKILQAKNVKAV
-161 FPVLNV
+161 FPVLTV
-167 QRPEEPAQ
+167 QQPEEPAQ

-189 AGDLTGIPYAHKE
+189 AGDLTGVPYARKE
-202 LGLTGKGIKIG
+202 LGLTGKGVKIG

-224 AFGGSGT
+224 AFGGSGV
-231 PGSATFPTSKVIAGY
+231 PGSAAFPTSKVVTGY
-246 DFVGDKYNNDSG
+246 DFVGDEYNGSPSSDKYN
-258 SNAYDP
+258 P
-264 NPKPDPVPNDCN
+264 VPKPDPLPNDCN

-289 DKARKLQG
+289 DKARKLRG

-311 CNGHTGND
+311 CDGGTGND

-328 AADGMDVVN
+328 TKDGMDVVN
-337 MSLGADLASWP
+337 MSLGTDFASWP
-348 NYPTAAAADAMADSG
+348 NYPTSAAADAMADSG
-363 IVVTASAGNSRIKG
+363 IVVAASAGNSRAKG
-377 VFANGAPSV
+377 IFANGDPSA
-386 AHTAISVGSV
+386 AHKAISVGSV
-396 DNTHTRSSAFKGPDG
+396 DNTHTRFFAFKGPDG

-417 AIKATP
+417 ALKGSP
-423 DAPASGK
+423 EAPTAGK

-488 DSIAPV
+488 DSIAPL

-554 LAADLTVKPD
+554 PAADLTVKPD

-624 TAKPLDLQD
+624 TAKPLDLRNP
-633 TEAVKLDASTKS
+633 EALELDASTKG
-645 KEPVHLQ
+645 KEAVHLQ

-668 HAKITSDAVPSTVT
+668 HAKVTSDAVPSTAT

-705 NKEVTYTLSSDVSP
+705 NKEITYTLSSDVSP

-734 LNTKVSFSSEKVTV
+734 LNTKVSFSAKTVTV
-748 PANSTRKVK
+748 PANSTRTVK
-757 ATVTPPSTYTE
+757 ATVTPPSTYTD

-778 TVYGGYLVL
+778 TIYGGYLVL

-808 LGFLYSKWTYG
+808 LGFLHSEWTAN
-819 DAVPEDTREET
+819 DLTPN
-830 GHEPTDPLNIQPS
+830 EPPS
-843 LGVVSSCPNG
+843 DDYAGKIYIEPNLAFVSSCPSG
-853 RVVKIECGDSQ
+853 RVVDAQCPDATLSLVSKD
-864 ADYAPV
+864 
-870 EENDHV
+870 DHT
-876 YSMKGYDVPRVIMH
+876 YSMNGYDVPNVVVHI
-890 VENPVS
+890 ENPVS

-907 DGSKGKPIAKDN
+907 DGSKGKPAGKDN
-919 IVFSLNGYGFKPGIT
+919 IVFRSDGVGADTSAWNYA
-934 DIGWDGTVASGN
+934 WDGTVASDN

-955 YVLEVTATKGTGHAQ
+955 YILEVTATKGTGHAQ
-970 NGKNTDVFTSR
+970 NGKNTETFTSR

-988 PGTTPSPTASPTP
+988 PGAAPSPTASPTP

-1008 QTSTPTPSPTASPS
+1008 QTASPTANPTASPT
-1022 SSSDPTTSPTADR
+1022 SSSDSTTSPTADR

>member
-1 MIRSGKWRARVGLV
+1 MVRSRKWKARVGLV

-36 PPPPAPGGAEQ
+36 PKPPSPSDNQQ
-47 KTGGQQNDG
+47 KTGGQKKTDAA
-56 GQKQVGGTAQRENKD
+56 QKNKNVQ
-71 EIRQRLQSLKSRAHA
+71 QRLQALKNKAHA
-86 APGFTGKWFVQFAE
+86 APGFAGKWFVQFSE
-100 KPTLKGGSAKTIT
+100 KPTIKGGSAKTIT
-113 AQQKTFR
+113 AQQKTFS

-132 YSKVWNGVAAKAEDK
+132 YSKVWNGVAVKAEDK
-147 DLEKILKARNVKAV
+147 DLDKILKAKNVKAV
-161 FPVLNV
+161 FPVLTSK
-167 QRPEEPAQ
+167 PPTEPAQ
-175 KPEQKDGVK
+175 KEDGK
-184 PALFT
+184 PNLNVS
-189 AGDLTGIPYAHKE
+189 GELTGVTEARNK

-231 PGSATFPTSKVIAGY
+231 PGSATFPTSKVVAGY
-246 DFVGDKYNNDSG
+246 DFVGDEYNGSSSSDKYN
-258 SNAYDP
+258 P
-264 NPKPDPVPNDCN
+264 VPKPDPLPKDCMG
-276 NHGTHVASIAAGN
+276 HGTSVASIAAGN
-289 DKARKLQG
+289 DAAKKFKG

-305 VYRVFG
+305 AYKIAG
-311 CNGHTGND
+311 CEGGFDSD
-319 VILAAMERA
+319 VLLAAMERA
-328 AADGMDVVN
+328 TKDGMDVVN
-337 MSLGADLASWP
+337 MSLGLEYESWP
-348 NYPTAAAADAMADSG
+348 NYPVATAADAMADSG
-363 IVVTASAGNSRIKG
+363 IVVTASAGNEGESG
-377 VFANGAPSV
+377 VFSTSVPSV
-386 AHTAISVGSV
+386 ARKAISVGSV
-396 DNTHTRSSAFKGPDG
+396 DSGETSSITFRGPDG
-411 KLVAYT
+411 KLVPYDSVAGSPWPPN
-417 AIKATP
+417 A
-423 DAPASGK
+423 GK
-430 LELAVYPDGKKT
+430 VELATYPDGKKT

-456 VLVSLGGNA
+456 VLISLGGNS
-465 AADQKFAA
+465 AADQKFTA
-473 AEKDGAAAVV
+473 AEKDGAAAVI

-488 DSIAPV
+488 DSVAPV
-494 FKIAEGKPGPKLP
+494 FEIAEGKPRPKLP
-507 VIQIKYAEAKKLE
+507 AIQIKYAEAKKLE

-528 SIEWTDEEFAIRR
+528 SIEWTDQEFAIPRK
-541 EDGGLVAFSSSFG
+541 DGGLVAFNSSFG

-808 LGFLYSKWTYG
+808 LGFLRSEWTG
-819 DAVPEDTREET
+819 NDLTPTEPPSDAYA
-830 GHEPTDPLNIQPS
+830 GKIYIEPNLAF
-843 LGVVSSCPNG
+843 VSSCPSG
-853 RVVKIECGDSQ
+853 RVVDAECPDATLRFVSK
-864 ADYAPV
+864 D
-870 EENDHV
+870 DHV
-876 YSMKGYDVPRVIMH
+876 YSMNGYDVPNVVMH

-919 IVFSLNGYGFKPGIT
+919 TVFSLNGYGSKPGIS
-934 DIGWDGTVASGN
+934 DIGWDGTVASDN

-970 NGKNTDVFTSR
+970 NGKNTEVFTSR

-988 PGTTPSPTASPTP
+988 PGATP

-1008 QTSTPTPSPTASPS
+1008 QTATPTASPTASPTS
-1022 SSSDPTTSPTADR
+1022 SPDPTTSPTAGR
-1035 TPSAKP
+1035 TPSAAGTP
-1041 TSTLEGGAPRTRR
+1041 AGGAPRARG

>member
-1 MIRSGKWRARVGLV
+1 MIRSRKWRARVGLV

-36 PPPPAPGGAEQ
+36 PKPPGPSGAQQ
-47 KTGGQQNDG
+47 KTGN
-56 GQKQVGGTAQRENKD
+56 QKKADAAQKNKD
-71 EIRQRLQSLKSRAHA
+71 VQQRLQALKGKAHA
-86 APGFTGKWFVQFAE
+86 SPGFAGKWFVQFAE
-100 KPTLKGGSAKTIT
+100 KPALKGGATKTIA
-113 AQQKTFR
+113 AQQRVFR
-120 STAPKDVKVTDS
+120 NAAPKDVKVTDS
-132 YSKVWNGVAAKAEDK
+132 YSKVWNGVAVKAEDK
-147 DLEKILKARNVKAV
+147 DLDKILKAKNVKAV
-161 FPVLNV
+161 FPVLASK
-167 QRPEEPAQ
+167 PPKEPAQ
-175 KPEQKDGVK
+175 KEDGK
-184 PALFT
+184 PNLNVS
-189 AGDLTGIPYAHKE
+189 GELTGVTEARNK
-202 LGLTGKGIKIG
+202 LGLTGKGVKIG

-224 AFGGSGT
+224 AFGGSGV
-231 PGSATFPTSKVIAGY
+231 PGSATFPTSKVVAGY
-246 DFVGDKYNNDSG
+246 DFVGDEYNGSSSSEKYN
-258 SNAYDP
+258 P
-264 NPKPDPVPNDCN
+264 VPKPDPLPKDCMG
-276 NHGTHVASIAAGN
+276 HGTSVASIAAGN
-289 DKARKLQG
+289 DAAKKFKG

-305 VYRVFG
+305 AYKIAG
-311 CNGHTGND
+311 CEGGFDSD
-319 VILAAMERA
+319 VLLAAMERA
-328 AADGMDVVN
+328 TKDGMDVVN
-337 MSLGADLASWP
+337 MSLGLPFASWP
-348 NYPTAAAADAMADSG
+348 NYPVATAADAMADSG
-363 IVVTASAGNSRIKG
+363 IVLTSAAGNEGESG
-377 VFANGAPSV
+377 VFSTNTPSV
-386 AHTAISVGSV
+386 ARKAISVGSV
-396 DNTHTRSSAFKGPDG
+396 DSGEISSNTFRGPDG
-411 KLVAYT
+411 KLVPYDTVAGSPWPPT
-417 AIKATP
+417 A
-423 DAPASGK
+423 GK
-430 LELAVYPDGKKT
+430 VELATYPDGKKT

-624 TAKPLDLQD
+624 TAKPLDLRNP
-633 TEAVKLDASTKS
+633 EALKLDASTKG

-668 HAKITSDAVPSTVT
+668 HAKVTSDAVPSTVT
-682 PSKISL
+682 PSKVSL

-734 LNTKVSFSSEKVTV
+734 LNTKVSFSAKTVTV
-748 PANSTRKVK
+748 PANSTRTVK
-757 ATVTPPSTYTE
+757 ATVTPPSTYTD

-778 TVYGGYLVL
+778 TIYGGYLVL

-830 GHEPTDPLNIQPS
+830 GHEPTDSLNIQPS

-988 PGTTPSPTASPTP
+988 PGATPSSTASPTP

-1008 QTSTPTPSPTASPS
+1008 QTASPAANPTAK
-1022 SSSDPTTSPTADR
+1022 PTS
-1035 TPSAKP
+1035 SAKP
-1041 TSTLEGGAPRTRR
+1041 TGQPAPSPSGSQRPTATSPAGSAKTSQHARK

>member
-1 MIRSGKWRARVGLV
+1 MIRSRKWRARVGLV

-36 PPPPAPGGAEQ
+36 PKPPGPSGAQQ
-47 KTGGQQNDG
+47 KTGN
-56 GQKQVGGTAQRENKD
+56 QKKADAAQKNKD
-71 EIRQRLQSLKSRAHA
+71 VQQRLQALKGKAHA
-86 APGFTGKWFVQFAE
+86 SPGFAGKWFVQFAE
-100 KPTLKGGSAKTIT
+100 KPALKGGATKTIA
-113 AQQKTFR
+113 AQQRVFR
-120 STAPKDVKVTDS
+120 NAAPKDVKVTDS
-132 YSKVWNGVAAKAEDK
+132 YSKVWNGVAVKAEDK
-147 DLEKILKARNVKAV
+147 DLDKILKAKNVKAV
-161 FPVLNV
+161 FPVLASK
-167 QRPEEPAQ
+167 PPKEPAQ
-175 KPEQKDGVK
+175 KEDGK
-184 PALFT
+184 PNLNVS
-189 AGDLTGIPYAHKE
+189 GELTGVTEARNK
-202 LGLTGKGIKIG
+202 LGLTGKGVKIG

-224 AFGGSGT
+224 AFGGSGV
-231 PGSATFPTSKVIAGY
+231 PGSATFPTSKVVAGY
-246 DFVGDKYNNDSG
+246 DFVGDEYNGSSSSEKYN
-258 SNAYDP
+258 P
-264 NPKPDPVPNDCN
+264 VPKPDPLPKDCMG
-276 NHGTHVASIAAGN
+276 HGTSVASIAAGN
-289 DKARKLQG
+289 DAAKKFKG

-305 VYRVFG
+305 AYKIAG
-311 CNGHTGND
+311 CEGGFDSD
-319 VILAAMERA
+319 VLLAAMERA
-328 AADGMDVVN
+328 TKDGMDVVN
-337 MSLGADLASWP
+337 MSLGLPFASWP
-348 NYPTAAAADAMADSG
+348 NYPVATAADAMADSG
-363 IVVTASAGNSRIKG
+363 IVLTSAAGNEGESG
-377 VFANGAPSV
+377 VFSTNTPSV
-386 AHTAISVGSV
+386 ARKAISVGSV
-396 DNTHTRSSAFKGPDG
+396 DSGEISSNTFRGPDG
-411 KLVAYT
+411 KLVPYDSVAGSPWPPT
-417 AIKATP
+417 A
-423 DAPASGK
+423 GK
-430 LELAVYPDGKKT
+430 VELATYPDGKKT

-564 VLAPGESVYAAI
+564 VLAPGESVYVAI

-624 TAKPLDLQD
+624 TAKPLDLRNP
-633 TEAVKLDASTKS
+633 EALELDASTKG

-668 HAKITSDAVPSTVT
+668 HAKVTSDAVPSTVT
-682 PSKISL
+682 PSKVSL

-734 LNTKVSFSSEKVTV
+734 LNTKVSFSAKTVTV
-748 PANSTRKVK
+748 PANSTRTVK
-757 ATVTPPSTYTE
+757 ATVTPPSTYTD

-778 TVYGGYLVL
+778 TIYGGYLVL

-808 LGFLYSKWTYG
+808 LGFLRSEWTAN
-819 DAVPEDTREET
+819 DLPPN
-830 GHEPTDPLNIQPS
+830 EPPS
-843 LGVVSSCPNG
+843 DDYAGKLYIEPNLAFVSSCPSG
-853 RVVKIECGDSQ
+853 RVLDAECPDATLSL
-864 ADYAPV
+864 V
-870 EENDHV
+870 SNDDHK
-876 YSMKGYDVPRVIMH
+876 YSMDGYDVPNVVMH

-988 PGTTPSPTASPTP
+988 PGTTPSSTASPTP

>member
-1 MIRSGKWRARVGLV
+1 MIRRRKWRARVGLV

-36 PPPPAPGGAEQ
+36 PKPPGPSGAQQ
-47 KTGGQQNDG
+47 KTGN
-56 GQKQVGGTAQRENKD
+56 QKKADAAQKNKD
-71 EIRQRLQSLKSRAHA
+71 VQQRLQALKGKAHA
-86 APGFTGKWFVQFAE
+86 SPGFAGKWFVQFAE
-100 KPTLKGGSAKTIT
+100 KPALKGGATKTIA
-113 AQQKTFR
+113 AQQRVFR
-120 STAPKDVKVTDS
+120 NAAPKDVKVTDS
-132 YSKVWNGVAAKAEDK
+132 YSKVWNGVAVKAEDK
-147 DLEKILKARNVKAV
+147 DLDKILKAKNVKAV
-161 FPVLNV
+161 FPVLASK
-167 QRPEEPAQ
+167 PPKEPAQ
-175 KPEQKDGVK
+175 KEDGK
-184 PALFT
+184 PNLNVS
-189 AGDLTGIPYAHKE
+189 GELTGVTEARNK
-202 LGLTGKGIKIG
+202 LGLTGKGVKIG

-224 AFGGSGT
+224 AFGGSGV
-231 PGSATFPTSKVIAGY
+231 PGSAAFPTSKVVAGY
-246 DFVGDKYNNDSG
+246 DFVGDKFNNDSSSG
-258 SNAYDP
+258 TYNP
-264 NPKPDPVPNDCN
+264 NPKPDPVPNDCD

-289 DKARKLQG
+289 DAAKKFKG

-305 VYRVFG
+305 AYRVFG
-311 CNGHTGND
+311 CDGYTRDD

-328 AADGMDVVN
+328 TKDGMDVVN
-337 MSLGADLASWP
+337 MSLGLPFASWP
-348 NYPTAAAADAMADSG
+348 NYPVATAADAMADSG
-363 IVVTASAGNSRIKG
+363 IVLTSAAGNEGESG
-377 VFANGAPSV
+377 VFSTNTPSV
-386 AHTAISVGSV
+386 ARKAISVGSV
-396 DNTHTRSSAFKGPDG
+396 DSGEISSNTFRGPDG
-411 KLVAYT
+411 KLVPYDSVAGSPWPPT
-417 AIKATP
+417 A
-423 DAPASGK
+423 GK
-430 LELAVYPDGKKT
+430 VELATYPDGKKT

-520 TTIAAGPA
+520 TTIAAGSA

-564 VLAPGESVYAAI
+564 VLAPGESVYVAI

-624 TAKPLDLQD
+624 TG
-633 TEAVKLDASTKS
+633 KS
-645 KEPVHLQ
+645 VTFAALESHGFDRTAKEPIHRQ

-668 HAKITSDAVPSTVT
+668 HAKVTSDAVPSTVT
-682 PSKISL
+682 PSKVSL

-719 VGTAGPNQFPSYFAG
+719 VGTAGPNEIPSYFAG
-734 LNTKVSFSSEKVTV
+734 LNTKVSFSAKTVTV
-748 PANSTRKVK
+748 PANSTRTVK
-757 ATVTPPSTYTE
+757 ATVTPPSTYTD

-778 TVYGGYLVL
+778 TIYGGYLVL

-988 PGTTPSPTASPTP
+988 PGATPSSTASPTP
-1001 SPTASPG
+1001 SPTASPS
-1008 QTSTPTPSPTASPS
+1008 QTASPAAN
-1022 SSSDPTTSPTADR
+1022 PTAKP
-1035 TPSAKP
+1035 TSSAKP
-1041 TSTLEGGAPRTRR
+1041 TGQPAPSPSGSQRPTTTPPAGSAKTSRHAHK

>member
-1 MIRSGKWRARVGLV
+1 MIRRRKWRARVGLV

-36 PPPPAPGGAEQ
+36 PKPPGPSGAQQ
-47 KTGGQQNDG
+47 KTGN
-56 GQKQVGGTAQRENKD
+56 QKKADAAQKNKD
-71 EIRQRLQSLKSRAHA
+71 VQQRLQALKGKAHA
-86 APGFTGKWFVQFAE
+86 SPGFAGKWFVQFAE
-100 KPTLKGGSAKTIT
+100 KPALKGGATKTIA
-113 AQQKTFR
+113 AQQRVFR
-120 STAPKDVKVTDS
+120 NAAPKDVKVTDS
-132 YSKVWNGVAAKAEDK
+132 YSKVWNGVAVKAEDK
-147 DLEKILKARNVKAV
+147 DLDKILKAKNVKAV
-161 FPVLNV
+161 FPVLASK
-167 QRPEEPAQ
+167 PPKEPAQ
-175 KPEQKDGVK
+175 KEDGK
-184 PALFT
+184 PNLNVS
-189 AGDLTGIPYAHKE
+189 GELTGVTEARNK
-202 LGLTGKGIKIG
+202 LGLTGKGVKIG

-224 AFGGSGT
+224 AFGGSGV
-231 PGSATFPTSKVIAGY
+231 PGSATFPTSKVVAGY
-246 DFVGDKYNNDSG
+246 DFVGDEYNGSSSSEKYN
-258 SNAYDP
+258 P
-264 NPKPDPVPNDCN
+264 VPKPDPLPKDCMG
-276 NHGTHVASIAAGN
+276 HGTSVASIAAGN
-289 DKARKLQG
+289 DAAKKFKG

-305 VYRVFG
+305 AYRVFG
-311 CNGHTGND
+311 CDGYTRDD

-328 AADGMDVVN
+328 TKDGMDVVN
-337 MSLGADLASWP
+337 MSLGLPFASWP
-348 NYPTAAAADAMADSG
+348 NYPVATAADAMADSG
-363 IVVTASAGNSRIKG
+363 IVLTSAAGNEGESG
-377 VFANGAPSV
+377 VFSTNTPSV
-386 AHTAISVGSV
+386 ARKAISVGSV
-396 DNTHTRSSAFKGPDG
+396 DSGEISSNTFRGPDG
-411 KLVAYT
+411 KLVPYDSVAGSPWPPT
-417 AIKATP
+417 A
-423 DAPASGK
+423 GK
-430 LELAVYPDGKKT
+430 VELATYPDGKKT

-624 TAKPLDLQD
+624 TG
-633 TEAVKLDASTKS
+633 KS
-645 KEPVHLQ
+645 VTFAALESHGFDRTAKEPIHRQ

-668 HAKITSDAVPSTVT
+668 HAKVTSDAVPSTVT
-682 PSKISL
+682 PSKVSL

-705 NKEVTYTLSSDVSP
+705 NKEVTYTLSSDLSP
-719 VGTAGPNQFPSYFAG
+719 VGTAGPNEIPSYFAG
-734 LNTKVSFSSEKVTV
+734 LNTKVSFSAKTVTV
-748 PANSTRKVK
+748 PANSTRTVK
-757 ATVTPPSTYTE
+757 ATVTPPSTYTD

-778 TVYGGYLVL
+778 TIYGGYLVL

-988 PGTTPSPTASPTP
+988 PGATPSSTASPTP

-1008 QTSTPTPSPTASPS
+1008 QTASPTPSPTAK
-1022 SSSDPTTSPTADR
+1022 PTS
-1035 TPSAKP
+1035 SAKP
-1041 TSTLEGGAPRTRR
+1041 TGQPAPSPSGSQRPTATSPAGSAKTSQHARK

>member
-1 MIRSGKWRARVGLV
+1 MIRSRKWRARLGLV
-15 SAMAVIGAGALAP
+15 SAVAVIGAGALAP
-28 QAAHAEGT
+28 QAAQAEGT
-36 PPPPAPGGAEQ
+36 PKPPGPSGA
-47 KTGGQQNDG
+47 QQDDG
-56 GQKQVGGTAQRENKD
+56 AQKQAGGTTRQKNKD
-71 EIRQRLQSLKSRAHA
+71 EIRQRLQTLKGRAHA
-86 APGFTGKWFVQFAE
+86 SPGFAGKWFVQFSE
-100 KPTLKGGSAKTIT
+100 KPTIKGGSTKTIA
-113 AQQKTFR
+113 AQQRVFR
-120 STAPKDVKVTDS
+120 NAAPKDVKVTDS
-132 YSKVWNGVAAKAEDK
+132 YSKVWNGVAVKAEDK
-147 DLEKILKARNVKAV
+147 DLDKILQAKNVKAV
-161 FPVLNV
+161 FPVLTV
-167 QRPEEPAQ
+167 QQPEEPAQ

-189 AGDLTGIPYAHKE
+189 AGDLTGVPYARKE
-202 LGLTGKGIKIG
+202 LGLTGKGVKIG

-224 AFGGSGT
+224 AFGGSGV
-231 PGSATFPTSKVIAGY
+231 PGSATFPTSKVVAGY
-246 DFVGDKYNNDSG
+246 DFVGDEYNGSPSSDKYN
-258 SNAYDP
+258 P
-264 NPKPDPVPNDCN
+264 VPKPDPLPNDCN

-289 DKARKLQG
+289 DKAKKLRG

-311 CNGHTGND
+311 CDGGTGND

-328 AADGMDVVN
+328 TKDGMDVVN
-337 MSLGADLASWP
+337 MSLGGDFASWP
-348 NYPTAAAADAMADSG
+348 NYPTSAAADAMADSG
-363 IVVTASAGNSRIKG
+363 IVVAASAGNSRAKG
-377 VFANGAPSV
+377 IFANGDPSA
-386 AHTAISVGSV
+386 AHKAISVGSV
-396 DNTHTRSSAFKGPDG
+396 DNTHTRFFAFKGPDG

-417 AIKATP
+417 ALKGSP
-423 DAPASGK
+423 EAPTAGK

-442 GGVDLPGTP
+442 GAVDLPGTP

-456 VLVSLGGNA
+456 VLVARGSTKFHEKALA
-465 AADQKFAA
+465 AQN
-473 AEKDGAAAVV
+473 DGAAAVIIYNNEEGALMADAGGEPAIRIPTV
-483 FYDES
+483 G
-488 DSIAPV
+488 V
-494 FKIAEGKPGPKLP
+494 TQAEG
-507 VIQIKYAEAKKLE
+507 AKLE
-520 TTIAAGPA
+520 AAAAAGSA
-528 SIEWTDEEFAIRR
+528 SIEWTREEVVSA
-541 EDGGLVAFSSSFG
+541 DSNGGALSDFSSFG

-564 VLAPGESVYAAI
+564 VLAPGGNIYAAI
-576 PTKKQGDNAY
+576 PIKKQGERGYAVY
-586 RFRYGTSMASPHAA
+586 SGTSMASPHAA

-624 TAKPLDLQD
+624 TG
-633 TEAVKLDASTKS
+633 KS
-645 KEPVHLQ
+645 VTFAALESHGFDRTAKEPIHRQ

-668 HAKITSDAVPSTVT
+668 HAKVTSDAVPSTVT
-682 PSKISL
+682 PSKVSL

-734 LNTKVSFSSEKVTV
+734 LNTKVSFSAKTVTV
-748 PANSTRKVK
+748 PANSTRTVK
-757 ATVTPPSTYTE
+757 ATVTPPSTYTD

-778 TVYGGYLVL
+778 TIYGGYLVL

-808 LGFLYSKWTYG
+808 LGFLRSEWTAN
-819 DAVPEDTREET
+819 DLTPN
-830 GHEPTDPLNIQPS
+830 EPPS
-843 LGVVSSCPNG
+843 DDYAGKIYIEPNLAFVSSCPSG
-853 RVVKIECGDSQ
+853 RVVDAQCPDATLSLVSKD
-864 ADYAPV
+864 
-870 EENDHV
+870 DHT
-876 YSMKGYDVPRVIMH
+876 YSMNGYDVPNVVVHI
-890 VENPVS
+890 ENPVS

-934 DIGWDGTVASGN
+934 DIGWDGKVASGN

-988 PGTTPSPTASPTP
+988 PGATPSSTASPTP

-1008 QTSTPTPSPTASPS
+1008 QTSTPTANPTARPT
-1022 SSSDPTTSPTADR
+1022 SSSDSTTSPTADR

>member
-1 MIRSGKWRARVGLV
+1 MIRSRKWRARVGLV

-36 PPPPAPGGAEQ
+36 PKPPGPSGAQQ
-47 KTGGQQNDG
+47 KTGN
-56 GQKQVGGTAQRENKD
+56 QKKADAAQKNKD
-71 EIRQRLQSLKSRAHA
+71 VQQRLQALKGKAHA
-86 APGFTGKWFVQFAE
+86 SPGFAGKWFVQFAE
-100 KPTLKGGSAKTIT
+100 KPALKGGATKTIA
-113 AQQKTFR
+113 AQQRVFR
-120 STAPKDVKVTDS
+120 NAAPKDVKVTDS
-132 YSKVWNGVAAKAEDK
+132 YSKVWNGVAVKAEDK
-147 DLEKILKARNVKAV
+147 DLDKILKAKNVKAV
-161 FPVLNV
+161 FPVLASK
-167 QRPEEPAQ
+167 PPKEPAQ
-175 KPEQKDGVK
+175 KEDGK
-184 PALFT
+184 PNLNVS
-189 AGDLTGIPYAHKE
+189 GELTGVTEARNK
-202 LGLTGKGIKIG
+202 LGLTGKGVKIG

-224 AFGGSGT
+224 AFGGSGV
-231 PGSATFPTSKVIAGY
+231 PGSATFPTSKVVAGY
-246 DFVGDKYNNDSG
+246 DFVGDEYNGSSSSEKYN
-258 SNAYDP
+258 P
-264 NPKPDPVPNDCN
+264 VPKPDPLPKDCMG
-276 NHGTHVASIAAGN
+276 HGTSVASIAAGN
-289 DKARKLQG
+289 DAAKKFKG

-305 VYRVFG
+305 AYKIAG
-311 CNGHTGND
+311 CEGGFDSD
-319 VILAAMERA
+319 VLLAAMERA
-328 AADGMDVVN
+328 TKDGMDVVN
-337 MSLGADLASWP
+337 MSLGLPFASWP
-348 NYPTAAAADAMADSG
+348 NYPVATAADAMADSG
-363 IVVTASAGNSRIKG
+363 IVLTSAAGNEGESG
-377 VFANGAPSV
+377 VFSTNTPSV
-386 AHTAISVGSV
+386 ARKAISVGSV
-396 DNTHTRSSAFKGPDG
+396 DSGEISSNTFRGPDG
-411 KLVAYT
+411 KLVPYDSVAGSPWPPT
-417 AIKATP
+417 A
-423 DAPASGK
+423 GK
-430 LELAVYPDGKKT
+430 VELATYPDGKKT

-624 TAKPLDLQD
+624 TG
-633 TEAVKLDASTKS
+633 KS
-645 KEPVHLQ
+645 VTFAALESHGFDRTAKEPIHRQ

-668 HAKITSDAVPSTVT
+668 HAKVTSDAVPSTVT
-682 PSKISL
+682 PSKVSL

-719 VGTAGPNQFPSYFAG
+719 VGTAGPNEIPSYFAG
-734 LNTKVSFSSEKVTV
+734 LNTKVSFSAKTVTV
-748 PANSTRKVK
+748 PANSTRTVK
-757 ATVTPPSTYTE
+757 ATVTPPSTYTD

-778 TVYGGYLVL
+778 TIYGGYLVL

-907 DGSKGKPIAKDN
+907 DGSKGKPAGKDN
-919 IVFSLNGYGFKPGIT
+919 IVFRSDGVGADTSVWSYA
-934 DIGWDGTVASGN
+934 WDGTVASGN

-988 PGTTPSPTASPTP
+988 PGATPSSTASPTP

-1008 QTSTPTPSPTASPS
+1008 QTASPTAN
-1022 SSSDPTTSPTADR
+1022 PT
-1035 TPSAKP
+1035 AKP
-1041 TSTLEGGAPRTRR
+1041 TSSVKPTGQAAPSPSGSQRPTATPPAGSAKTSQHARK